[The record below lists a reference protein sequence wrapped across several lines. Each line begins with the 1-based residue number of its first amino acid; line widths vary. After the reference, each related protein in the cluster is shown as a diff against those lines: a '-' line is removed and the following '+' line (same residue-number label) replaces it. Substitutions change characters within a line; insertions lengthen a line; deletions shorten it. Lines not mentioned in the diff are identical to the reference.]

1 MNLTKK
7 VIQVVKDN
15 LLIELFTEELP
26 PDSLESLSDQFGK
39 TITSELLSKNL
50 IDTSDFQTYATPR
63 RIAVNIKSVI
73 KEAEDEERL
82 IKLMPYSIGFDEY
95 NNPTQPL
102 IKKLSSIDE
111 AIKTKDLEIIEENN
125 KKFIYVL
132 KKIKGFRLEDSLG
145 DIIKNALKKLAIKKV
160 MSYQL
165 KDGWTSVNFVRP
177 MRGLIVL
184 HGKQILNVSIL
195 GCSSSN
201 TTLGHRFESKKEII
215 TIKHADDYEETLATE
230 GNVITCFDKRKT
242 KIKTD
247 IKVALSEL
255 GEDFYITEDEALID
269 EVTSLVEMPNI
280 LIGNFEEK
288 FLSIPEE
295 CLTLTMKA
303 NQKYFPIFNKNSGL
317 TNRFIIVSNIS
328 PENSYQV
335 THGNEKVIR
344 PRLADAEF
352 FYDEDKK
359 LGLSTFCE
367 KLENVIYHNKLGSQ
381 NDRAERVA
389 RKLQYLTKSLN
400 LKFNIDLEQLCL
412 FSKADL
418 ISLMVSEF
426 PKLQGIMGRYYALN
440 ENKNKNFANAIED
453 HYKPRFSNDS
463 LPRDELGFMLAIADK
478 FTTLIDL
485 FSINEI
491 PTGEKDPFG
500 LRRNTIGVIRLITE
514 KKLPI
519 NINTLIDAF
528 LDKNDSARAS
538 LTNFFYERLFNYLKD
553 LGYSNEMVDALVSSK
568 PAQIHDILERLQ
580 AISEFIKLKE
590 SDTLSSVNKRV
601 SNILKKADKIT
612 NNPVDVSLLIENEEI
627 MLHKVLLDLEPK
639 INQCLD
645 KNDFVSA
652 LKNLVILNAPIN
664 NFFEKVMVNTDD
676 TKIKNNRYSLL
687 YKLRQNLN
695 SVADISKLAS

>member
-1 MNLTKK
+1 M
-7 VIQVVKDN
+7 IQVVKDN

-50 IDTSDFQTYATPR
+50 IATSDFQTYATPR

-82 IKLMPYSIGFDEY
+82 IKLMPYSIGFDEH

-111 AIKTKDLEIIEENN
+111 AIKTEDLEIIEENN

-132 KKIKGFRLEDSLG
+132 KKIKGFRLEDGLG
-145 DIIKNALKKLAIKKV
+145 DIIKNALQKLAIKKV

-184 HGKQILNVSIL
+184 HGKQILNISIL

-201 TTLGHRFESKKEII
+201 TTLGHRFESKKDII
-215 TIKHADDYEETLATE
+215 TIKHANDYEETLATE
-230 GNVITCFDKRKT
+230 GNVIACFDKRKT
-242 KIKTD
+242 KIKAD
-247 IKVALSEL
+247 IKAALSAL
-255 GEDFYITEDEALID
+255 GEDFYITEDEALTD

-280 LIGNFEEK
+280 LIGHFEEK
-288 FLSIPEE
+288 YLSIPEE
-295 CLTLTMKA
+295 CLTLTMKT
-303 NQKYFPIFNKNSGL
+303 NQKYFPIFNKKSGL

-328 PENSYQV
+328 PKNSDQV

-359 LGLSTFCE
+359 LGLTTFCK

-381 NDRAERVA
+381 NDRAERVS
-389 RKLQYLTKSLN
+389 RKLQYLTKNLN

-418 ISLMVSEF
+418 LSLMVGEF

-440 ENKNKNFANAIED
+440 ENKNENFANAIED

-491 PTGEKDPFG
+491 PTGERDPFG
-500 LRRNTIGVIRLITE
+500 LRRNTIGLIRLIIE

-519 NINTLIDAF
+519 NITRLIEAF

-553 LGYSNEMVDALVSSK
+553 LGYSSDIVDALVSSK
-568 PAQIHDILERLQ
+568 PEQIHYILERLQ

-590 SDTLSSVNKRV
+590 SETLSSANKRV
-601 SNILKKADKIT
+601 SNILKKADNIT
-612 NNPVDVSLLIENEEI
+612 INSVDISLLIEEEEI
-627 MLHKVLLDLEPK
+627 TLHKILLDLEPK
-639 INQCLD
+639 INQCLV

-652 LKNLVILNAPIN
+652 LKNLVILNASIN

-676 TKIKNNRYSLL
+676 TKIKNNRYNLL

-695 SVADISKLAS
+695 CVADISKLAS

>member
-1 MNLTKK
+1 MTKK

-50 IDTSDFQTYATPR
+50 IATSDFQTYATPR
-63 RIAVNIKSVI
+63 RIAVKIKSVI

-82 IKLMPYSIGFDEY
+82 IKLMPYSVGFDEH

-102 IKKLSSIDE
+102 IKKLSSIDD
-111 AIKTKDLEIIEENN
+111 AIKTEDLEIIEENN

-132 KKIKGFRLEDSLG
+132 KKIKGFRLEDGLG
-145 DIIKNALKKLAIKKV
+145 DIIKNALQKLAIKKV

-215 TIKHADDYEETLATE
+215 TIKHADNYEETLATE
-230 GNVITCFDKRKT
+230 GNVISCFDKRKT

-255 GEDFYITEDEALID
+255 GEDFYITEDEALTD

-295 CLTLTMKA
+295 CLTLTMKT
-303 NQKYFPIFNKNSGL
+303 NQKYFPIFNKKSGL

-328 PENSYQV
+328 PKNSDQV

-590 SDTLSSVNKRV
+590 SDTLSSANKRV

-695 SVADISKLAS
+695 CVADISKLAS

>member
-26 PDSLESLSDQFGK
+26 PDSLESLSNQFGK
-39 TITSELLSKNL
+39 TITSALLSKNL

-82 IKLMPYSIGFDEY
+82 IKLMPYSVGFDEH

-102 IKKLSSIDE
+102 IKKLSSIDD
-111 AIKTKDLEIIEENN
+111 AIKIEDLKIIEENN

-215 TIKHADDYEETLATE
+215 TIKHADNYEETLATE

-255 GEDFYITEDEALID
+255 GEDFYITEDEALTD

-295 CLTLTMKA
+295 CLTLTMKT
-303 NQKYFPIFNKNSGL
+303 NQKYFPIFNKKSGL

-328 PENSYQV
+328 PENSDQV

-590 SDTLSSVNKRV
+590 SDTLSSANKRV

-695 SVADISKLAS
+695 CVADISKLAS

>member
-50 IDTSDFQTYATPR
+50 IATSDFQTYATPR

-255 GEDFYITEDEALID
+255 GEDFYITEDEALTD

-295 CLTLTMKA
+295 CLTLTMKT
-303 NQKYFPIFNKNSGL
+303 NQKYFPIFNKKSGL

-328 PENSYQV
+328 PENSDQV

-389 RKLQYLTKSLN
+389 MKLQYLTKSLN

-695 SVADISKLAS
+695 CVADISKLAS

>member
-1 MNLTKK
+1 MTKK

-82 IKLMPYSIGFDEY
+82 IKLMPYSVGFDEH

-102 IKKLSSIDE
+102 IKKLSSIDD
-111 AIKTKDLEIIEENN
+111 AIKTEDLEIIEENN

-295 CLTLTMKA
+295 CLTLTMKT
-303 NQKYFPIFNKNSGL
+303 NQKYFPIFNKKSGL
-317 TNRFIIVSNIS
+317 TNKFIIVSNIS
-328 PENSYQV
+328 PENSDQV

-389 RKLQYLTKSLN
+389 MKLQYLTKSLN

-590 SDTLSSVNKRV
+590 SDTLSSANKRV
-601 SNILKKADKIT
+601 SNILKKTDKIT

>member
-26 PDSLESLSDQFGK
+26 PDSLESLSNQFGK
-39 TITSELLSKNL
+39 TITSALLSKNL

-389 RKLQYLTKSLN
+389 MKLQYLTKSLN

>member
-50 IDTSDFQTYATPR
+50 IDTSDFETYATPR

-102 IKKLSSIDE
+102 VKKLSSIDE
-111 AIKTKDLEIIEENN
+111 AIKTEDLEIIEENN

-132 KKIKGFRLEDSLG
+132 KKIKGFRLEDGLG
-145 DIIKNALKKLAIKKV
+145 DIIKNALQKLAIKKV

-215 TIKHADDYEETLATE
+215 TIKHADDYEETLAIE

-255 GEDFYITEDEALID
+255 GEDFYITEDEALTD

-295 CLTLTMKA
+295 CLTLTMKT
-303 NQKYFPIFNKNSGL
+303 NQKYFPIFNKKSGL

-328 PENSYQV
+328 PKNSDQV

-400 LKFNIDLEQLCL
+400 LKFNTDLEQLCL

-418 ISLMVSEF
+418 LSLMVSEF

-519 NINTLIDAF
+519 NINTLIDTF

-590 SDTLSSVNKRV
+590 SDTLSSANKRV
-601 SNILKKADKIT
+601 SNILKKADKVTI
-612 NNPVDVSLLIENEEI
+612 NPVEESLLIENEEI
-627 MLHKVLLDLEPK
+627 MLHKVLLDLESK
-639 INQCLD
+639 INQCLV

-695 SVADISKLAS
+695 CVADISKLAS

>member
-1 MNLTKK
+1 MIKK

-50 IDTSDFQTYATPR
+50 IATSDFQTYATPR

-82 IKLMPYSIGFDEY
+82 IKLMPYSVGFDEH

-102 IKKLSSIDE
+102 IKKLSSIDD
-111 AIKTKDLEIIEENN
+111 AIKTEDLEIIEENN

-215 TIKHADDYEETLATE
+215 TIKHADNYEETLATE

-255 GEDFYITEDEALID
+255 GEDFYITEDEALTD

-295 CLTLTMKA
+295 CLTLTMKT
-303 NQKYFPIFNKNSGL
+303 NQKYFPIFNKKSGL
-317 TNRFIIVSNIS
+317 SNRFIIVSNIS
-328 PENSYQV
+328 PKNSDQV
-335 THGNEKVIR
+335 
-344 PRLADAEF
+344 RLAGGSLFCSRDTCHGTQ
-352 FYDEDKK
+352 EDRELYVDKET
-359 LGLSTFCE
+359 G
-367 KLENVIYHNKLGSQ
+367 
-381 NDRAERVA
+381 
-389 RKLQYLTKSLN
+389 
-400 LKFNIDLEQLCL
+400 NIH
-412 FSKADL
+412 
-418 ISLMVSEF
+418 I
-426 PKLQGIMGRYYALN
+426 G
-440 ENKNKNFANAIED
+440 
-453 HYKPRFSNDS
+453 
-463 LPRDELGFMLAIADK
+463 
-478 FTTLIDL
+478 
-485 FSINEI
+485 FSI
-491 PTGEKDPFG
+491 
-500 LRRNTIGVIRLITE
+500 LTE
-514 KKLPI
+514 
-519 NINTLIDAF
+519 
-528 LDKNDSARAS
+528 
-538 LTNFFYERLFNYLKD
+538 
-553 LGYSNEMVDALVSSK
+553 
-568 PAQIHDILERLQ
+568 
-580 AISEFIKLKE
+580 
-590 SDTLSSVNKRV
+590 
-601 SNILKKADKIT
+601 
-612 NNPVDVSLLIENEEI
+612 
-627 MLHKVLLDLEPK
+627 
-639 INQCLD
+639 
-645 KNDFVSA
+645 
-652 LKNLVILNAPIN
+652 
-664 NFFEKVMVNTDD
+664 
-676 TKIKNNRYSLL
+676 
-687 YKLRQNLN
+687 
-695 SVADISKLAS
+695 

>member
-1 MNLTKK
+1 MTKK

-82 IKLMPYSIGFDEY
+82 IKLMPYSVGFDEH

-102 IKKLSSIDE
+102 IKKLSSIDD
-111 AIKTKDLEIIEENN
+111 AIKTEDLEIIEENN

-132 KKIKGFRLEDSLG
+132 KKIKGFRLEDGLG
-145 DIIKNALKKLAIKKV
+145 DIIKNALQKLAIKKV

-255 GEDFYITEDEALID
+255 GEDFYITEDEALTD

-295 CLTLTMKA
+295 CLTLTMKT
-303 NQKYFPIFNKNSGL
+303 NQKYFPIFNKKSGL

-328 PENSYQV
+328 PENSDQV

-590 SDTLSSVNKRV
+590 SDTLSSANKRV
-601 SNILKKADKIT
+601 SNILKKADKVTI
-612 NNPVDVSLLIENEEI
+612 NPVEESLLIENEEI

-639 INQCLD
+639 INQCLV

-695 SVADISKLAS
+695 CVADISKLAS

>member
-7 VIQVVKDN
+7 VTQVVKDN

-111 AIKTKDLEIIEENN
+111 AIKTEDLEIIEENN

-132 KKIKGFRLEDSLG
+132 KKIKGFRLEDGLG
-145 DIIKNALKKLAIKKV
+145 DIIKNALQKLAIKKV

-195 GCSSSN
+195 GCTSSN

-255 GEDFYITEDEALID
+255 GEDFYITEDEALTD
-269 EVTSLVEMPNI
+269 EVTSLVEMPNV

-295 CLTLTMKA
+295 CLTLTMKI
-303 NQKYFPIFNKNSGL
+303 NQKYFPIFNKKNGL

-328 PENSYQV
+328 PENSDQV

-418 ISLMVSEF
+418 LSLMVSEF

-580 AISEFIKLKE
+580 AISQFIKLKE
-590 SDTLSSVNKRV
+590 SDTLSSANKRV
-601 SNILKKADKIT
+601 SNILKKADKVT
-612 NNPVDVSLLIENEEI
+612 NNLVDISLLIENEEI

-639 INQCLD
+639 INQCLV

-695 SVADISKLAS
+695 CVADISKLAS

>member
-1 MNLTKK
+1 MTKK

-50 IDTSDFQTYATPR
+50 IATSDFQTYATPR

-102 IKKLSSIDE
+102 IKKLSSIDD
-111 AIKTKDLEIIEENN
+111 AIKTEDLEIIEENN
-125 KKFIYVL
+125 KKFIYVS
-132 KKIKGFRLEDSLG
+132 KKIKGFRLEDGLS
-145 DIIKNALKKLAIKKV
+145 DIIKNALQKLAIKKV

-201 TTLGHRFESKKEII
+201 TTLGHRFESKKEIL

-255 GEDFYITEDEALID
+255 GEDFYITEDEALTD

-295 CLTLTMKA
+295 CLTLTMKT
-303 NQKYFPIFNKNSGL
+303 NQKYFPIFNKKSGL

-328 PENSYQV
+328 PENSDQV

-389 RKLQYLTKSLN
+389 MKLQYLTKSLN

-590 SDTLSSVNKRV
+590 SDTLSSANKRV
-601 SNILKKADKIT
+601 SNILKKADKVTI
-612 NNPVDVSLLIENEEI
+612 NPIEESLLIENEEI

-639 INQCLD
+639 INQCLV

-695 SVADISKLAS
+695 CVADISKLAS

>member
-50 IDTSDFQTYATPR
+50 IATSDFQTYATPR

-82 IKLMPYSIGFDEY
+82 IKLMPYSVGFDEH

-102 IKKLSSIDE
+102 IKKLSSIDD
-111 AIKTKDLEIIEENN
+111 AIKTEDLEIIEENN

-132 KKIKGFRLEDSLG
+132 KKIKGFRLEDGLG
-145 DIIKNALKKLAIKKV
+145 DIIKNALQKLAIKKV

-255 GEDFYITEDEALID
+255 GEDFYITEDEALTD

-295 CLTLTMKA
+295 CLTLTMKT
-303 NQKYFPIFNKNSGL
+303 NQKYFPIFNKKSGL

-328 PENSYQV
+328 PENSDQV

-695 SVADISKLAS
+695 CVADISKLAS

>member
-1 MNLTKK
+1 M
-7 VIQVVKDN
+7 IQVVKDN

-50 IDTSDFQTYATPR
+50 IATSDFQTYATPR

-82 IKLMPYSIGFDEY
+82 IKLMPYSVGFDEH

-102 IKKLSSIDE
+102 IKKLSSIDD
-111 AIKTKDLEIIEENN
+111 AIKTEDLEIIEENN

-132 KKIKGFRLEDSLG
+132 KKIKGFRLEDGLG
-145 DIIKNALKKLAIKKV
+145 DIIKNALQKLAIKKV

-255 GEDFYITEDEALID
+255 GEDFYITEDEALTD

-295 CLTLTMKA
+295 CLTLTMKT
-303 NQKYFPIFNKNSGL
+303 NQKYFPIFNKKSGL

-328 PENSYQV
+328 PENSDQV

-695 SVADISKLAS
+695 CVADISKLAS

>member
-1 MNLTKK
+1 MTKK

-26 PDSLESLSDQFGK
+26 PDSLETLSHQFGE
-39 TITSELLSKNL
+39 TIASELISRNL
-50 IDTSDFQTYATPR
+50 VTKSDFQTYATPR

-73 KEAEDEERL
+73 DEAEDEEKL
-82 IKLMPYSIGFDEY
+82 IKLMPYSVGFDE
-95 NNPTQPL
+95 NNKPTQPL
-102 IKKLSSIDE
+102 LKKIGSIDE
-111 AIKTKDLEIIEENN
+111 AIKTEDLEIKED
-125 KKFIYVL
+125 KGQKFIYVTKKL
-132 KKIKGFRLEDSLG
+132 KGIKLEGSLN
-145 DIIKNALKKLAIKKV
+145 DIIKNSLQKLAIKKV

-165 KDGWTSVNFVRP
+165 EDGWTSVNFARP
-177 MRGLIVL
+177 MRSLIVL
-184 HGKQILNVSIL
+184 HGKRVLNANVL
-195 GCSSSN
+195 GCTSSN
-201 TTLGHRFESKKEII
+201 ITSGHRFESNKEII
-215 TIKHADDYEETLATE
+215 TIKHADDYEKTLAMD
-230 GNVITCFDKRKT
+230 GNVIACFNKRKA
-242 KIKTD
+242 KIKKG
-247 IKVALSEL
+247 IKVTLAKHGKDFFISEDKAL
-255 GEDFYITEDEALID
+255 TD

-280 LIGNFEEK
+280 LVGNFEDK
-288 FLSIPEE
+288 YLSIPEE
-295 CLTLTMKA
+295 CLTLTMKT
-303 NQKYFPIFNKNSGL
+303 NQKYFPIFNKKSGL

-328 PENSYQV
+328 PENSDQV

-418 ISLMVSEF
+418 LSLMVSEF

-590 SDTLSSVNKRV
+590 SDTLSSANKRV
-601 SNILKKADKIT
+601 SNILKKADKVTI
-612 NNPVDVSLLIENEEI
+612 NPIEESLLIENEEI
-627 MLHKVLLDLEPK
+627 MLHKVLLDLELK
-639 INQCLD
+639 INQCLV

-695 SVADISKLAS
+695 CVADISKLAS

>member
-39 TITSELLSKNL
+39 TITSALLSKNL

-215 TIKHADDYEETLATE
+215 TIKHADNYEETLATE

-389 RKLQYLTKSLN
+389 MKLQYLTKSLN

-627 MLHKVLLDLEPK
+627 MLHKVLLVLEPK

>member
-102 IKKLSSIDE
+102 IKKISSIDE
-111 AIKTKDLEIIEENN
+111 AIKTEDLEIIEENN

-132 KKIKGFRLEDSLG
+132 KKIKGFRLEDGLG
-145 DIIKNALKKLAIKKV
+145 DIIKNALQKLAIKKV

-255 GEDFYITEDEALID
+255 GEDFYITEDEALTD

-295 CLTLTMKA
+295 CLTLTMKT
-303 NQKYFPIFNKNSGL
+303 NQKYFPIFNKKSGL

-328 PENSYQV
+328 PENSDQV

-590 SDTLSSVNKRV
+590 SDTLSSANKRV
-601 SNILKKADKIT
+601 SNILKKADKVTI
-612 NNPVDVSLLIENEEI
+612 NPIEESLLIENEEI

-639 INQCLD
+639 INQCLV

-695 SVADISKLAS
+695 CVADISKLAS

>member
-1 MNLTKK
+1 MTKK

-50 IDTSDFQTYATPR
+50 IATSDFQTYATPR

-102 IKKLSSIDE
+102 IKKISSIDK
-111 AIKTKDLEIIEENN
+111 AIKTEDLEIIEENN
-125 KKFIYVL
+125 KKFIYVS
-132 KKIKGFRLEDSLG
+132 KKIKGFRLEDGLG
-145 DIIKNALKKLAIKKV
+145 EIIKNALQKLEIKKV

-177 MRGLIVL
+177 MRRLIVL
-184 HGKQILNVSIL
+184 HGIQILNISIL

-230 GNVITCFDKRKT
+230 GNVIACFDKRKT
-242 KIKTD
+242 KIKAD
-247 IKVALSEL
+247 IKIALSAL
-255 GEDFYITEDEALID
+255 GEDFYITEDEALTD

-295 CLTLTMKA
+295 CLTLTMKT
-303 NQKYFPIFNKNSGL
+303 NQKYFPIFNKKSGL

-328 PENSYQV
+328 PENSDQV

-400 LKFNIDLEQLCL
+400 LKFNTDLEQLCL

-590 SDTLSSVNKRV
+590 SDTLSSANKRA
-601 SNILKKADKIT
+601 SNILKKADNIT
-612 NNPVDVSLLIENEEI
+612 NNPVVVSLLIENEEI

-695 SVADISKLAS
+695 CVADISKLAS

>member
-1 MNLTKK
+1 MTKK

-26 PDSLESLSDQFGK
+26 PDSLESLSNQFGK

-50 IDTSDFQTYATPR
+50 IATSDFQTYATPR

-82 IKLMPYSIGFDEY
+82 IKLMPYSVGFDEH

-102 IKKLSSIDE
+102 IKKLSSIDD
-111 AIKTKDLEIIEENN
+111 AIKTEDLEIIEENN

-132 KKIKGFRLEDSLG
+132 KKIKGFRLEDGLG
-145 DIIKNALKKLAIKKV
+145 DIIKNALQKLAIKKV

-255 GEDFYITEDEALID
+255 GEDFYITEDEALTD

-295 CLTLTMKA
+295 CLTLTMKT
-303 NQKYFPIFNKNSGL
+303 NQKYFPIFNKKSGL

-328 PENSYQV
+328 PENSDQV

-695 SVADISKLAS
+695 CVADISKLAS

>member
-1 MNLTKK
+1 MTKK

-50 IDTSDFQTYATPR
+50 IATSDFQTYATPR

-82 IKLMPYSIGFDEY
+82 IKLMPYSVGFDEH

-102 IKKLSSIDE
+102 IKKLSSIDD
-111 AIKTKDLEIIEENN
+111 AIKTEDLEIIEENN

-132 KKIKGFRLEDSLG
+132 KKIKGFRLEDGLG
-145 DIIKNALKKLAIKKV
+145 DIIKNALQKLAIKKV

-201 TTLGHRFESKKEII
+201 TTLGHRFESKKEIL

-255 GEDFYITEDEALID
+255 GEDFYITEDEALTD

-295 CLTLTMKA
+295 CLTLTMKT
-303 NQKYFPIFNKNSGL
+303 NQKYFPIFNKKSGL

-328 PENSYQV
+328 PENSDQV

-367 KLENVIYHNKLGSQ
+367 KLENVIYHNKIGSK

-500 LRRNTIGVIRLITE
+500 LRRNAIGVIRLITE

-568 PAQIHDILERLQ
+568 PTQIHDILERLQ

-590 SDTLSSVNKRV
+590 SDTLSSANKRV

-627 MLHKVLLDLEPK
+627 MLHKVLLDLELK
-639 INQCLD
+639 INQCLV

-687 YKLRQNLN
+687 YNLRQNLN
-695 SVADISKLAS
+695 CVADISKLAS

>member
-1 MNLTKK
+1 MTKK

-82 IKLMPYSIGFDEY
+82 IKLMPYSVGFDEH

-102 IKKLSSIDE
+102 IKKLSSIDD
-111 AIKTKDLEIIEENN
+111 AIKTEDLEIIEENN

-132 KKIKGFRLEDSLG
+132 KKIKGFRLEDGLG
-145 DIIKNALKKLAIKKV
+145 DIIKNALQKLAIKKV

-255 GEDFYITEDEALID
+255 GEDFYITEDEALTD

-295 CLTLTMKA
+295 CLTLTMKT
-303 NQKYFPIFNKNSGL
+303 NQKYFPIFNKKSGL

-328 PENSYQV
+328 PENSDQV

-590 SDTLSSVNKRV
+590 SDTLSSANKRV
-601 SNILKKADKIT
+601 SNILKKADKVTI
-612 NNPVDVSLLIENEEI
+612 NPIEVSLLIENEEI
-627 MLHKVLLDLEPK
+627 MLHKVLLDLELK
-639 INQCLD
+639 INQCLV

-652 LKNLVILNAPIN
+652 LKNLVILNTPIN

-695 SVADISKLAS
+695 CVADISKLAS

>member
-26 PDSLESLSDQFGK
+26 PDSLESLSNQFGK

-50 IDTSDFQTYATPR
+50 IATSDFQTYATPR

-255 GEDFYITEDEALID
+255 GEDFYITEDEALTD

-389 RKLQYLTKSLN
+389 MKLQYLTKSLN

-590 SDTLSSVNKRV
+590 SDTLSSANKRV

>member
-7 VIQVVKDN
+7 VIQVFKDN

-102 IKKLSSIDE
+102 VKKLSSINE
-111 AIKTKDLEIIEENN
+111 AIKTEDLKIIEENN

-132 KKIKGFRLEDSLG
+132 KKIKGFRLEDGLG
-145 DIIKNALKKLAIKKV
+145 DIIKNALQKLAIKKV

-184 HGKQILNVSIL
+184 HGKKILNVSIL

-230 GNVITCFDKRKT
+230 GNVITCFDKRKA

-255 GEDFYITEDEALID
+255 SEDFYITEDEALTD

-295 CLTLTMKA
+295 CLILTMKT
-303 NQKYFPIFNKNSGL
+303 NQKYFPIFNKKSGL

-328 PENSYQV
+328 PKNSDQV

-359 LGLSTFCE
+359 LGLSTFCK

-400 LKFNIDLEQLCL
+400 LKFNTDLEQLCL

-418 ISLMVSEF
+418 LSLMVSEF

-514 KKLPI
+514 KALPI

-568 PAQIHDILERLQ
+568 PAQIHDILKRLQ

-590 SDTLSSVNKRV
+590 SDTLSSANKRV
-601 SNILKKADKIT
+601 SNILKKADKVTI
-612 NNPVDVSLLIENEEI
+612 NPIEESLLIENEEI

-639 INQCLD
+639 INQCLV

-695 SVADISKLAS
+695 CVADISKLAS

>member
-1 MNLTKK
+1 M
-7 VIQVVKDN
+7 IQVVKDN

-26 PDSLESLSDQFGK
+26 PDSLESLSNQFGK
-39 TITSELLSKNL
+39 TITSALLSKNL

-82 IKLMPYSIGFDEY
+82 IKLMPYSVGFDEH

-215 TIKHADDYEETLATE
+215 TIKHADNYEETLATE

-255 GEDFYITEDEALID
+255 GEDFYITEDEALTD

-295 CLTLTMKA
+295 CLTLTMKT
-303 NQKYFPIFNKNSGL
+303 NQKYFPIFNKKSGL

-389 RKLQYLTKSLN
+389 MKLQYLTKSLN

-590 SDTLSSVNKRV
+590 SDTLSSANKRV

-695 SVADISKLAS
+695 CVADISKLAS

>member
-39 TITSELLSKNL
+39 TITSALLSKNL

-82 IKLMPYSIGFDEY
+82 IKLMPYSVGFDEH

-102 IKKLSSIDE
+102 IKKLSSIDD
-111 AIKTKDLEIIEENN
+111 AIKTEDLEIIEENN

-215 TIKHADDYEETLATE
+215 TIKHADNYEETLATE

-328 PENSYQV
+328 PENSDQV

-389 RKLQYLTKSLN
+389 MKLQYLTKSLN

>member
-39 TITSELLSKNL
+39 TITSALLSKNL

-255 GEDFYITEDEALID
+255 GEDFYITEDEALTD

-328 PENSYQV
+328 PENSDQV

-590 SDTLSSVNKRV
+590 SDTLSSANKRV
-601 SNILKKADKIT
+601 SNILKKTDKIT

-695 SVADISKLAS
+695 CVADISKLAS